1 MVRGI
6 SWAPEL
12 LGIWCERLAVLCSF
26 GLIYRFLEEGGEVG
40 LIPRVVSEIW
50 SHSVAGIAGGVG

>member
-1 MVRGI
+1 M
-6 SWAPEL
+6 
-12 LGIWCERLAVLCSF
+12 LCSF

>member
-1 MVRGI
+1 MQ
-6 SWAPEL
+6 L
-12 LGIWCERLAVLCSF
+12 LCERLAVLCSF